1 VGEIAKR
8 YEAASLMR
16 LITDNAIR
24 VPLEYLDE
32 VRRDMRYSLRAMLKS
47 PGFALVGIVS
57 MGLGMALTTVVYS
70 SEFKLLSRA
79 LPAAANAKKLV
90 MPEKP
95 VSYYYIEQFRD
106 QKSLFAGVAAFENGV
121 PFNVTFPGDVHAKP
135 ERVFGQLVSAD
146 YFQCSAFH
154 PSAEECSTPN
164 LTSRATRPLW

>member
-106 QKSLFAGVAAFENGV
+106 QKSLLRES
-121 PFNVTFPGDVHAKP
+121 PHLRT
-135 ERVFGQLVSAD
+135 E
-146 YFQCSAFH
+146 
-154 PSAEECSTPN
+154 
-164 LTSRATRPLW
+164 SRSM